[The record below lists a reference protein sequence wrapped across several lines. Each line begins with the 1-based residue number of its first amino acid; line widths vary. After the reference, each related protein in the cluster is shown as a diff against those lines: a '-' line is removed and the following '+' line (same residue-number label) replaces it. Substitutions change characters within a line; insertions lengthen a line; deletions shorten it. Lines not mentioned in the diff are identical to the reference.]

1 MRLVVTI
8 PGGTD
13 QVDSQEIIQNHQKG
27 PLGRQ
32 SHIQE
37 TNTGLFD
44 GIKKKKIGMCQT
56 RRMCVLPYR
65 REFLTLL
72 ALPPISFIKITPS
85 KGPIKL

>member
-1 MRLVVTI
+1 MYIPSSHMRLVATT

-44 GIKKKKIGMCQT
+44 GIKKKKKWYVPNTKNVC
-56 RRMCVLPYR
+56 P
-65 REFLTLL
+65 TLQKGIPH
-72 ALPPISFIKITPS
+72 APGTPS
-85 KGPIKL
+85 NFLL